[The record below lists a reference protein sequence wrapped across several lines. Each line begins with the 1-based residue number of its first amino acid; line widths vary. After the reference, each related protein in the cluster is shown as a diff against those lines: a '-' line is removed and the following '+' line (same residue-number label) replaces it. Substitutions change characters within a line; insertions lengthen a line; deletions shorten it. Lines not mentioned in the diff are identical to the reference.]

1 MLDASEFSYLDIC
14 KMWGCTCSCR
24 FSPETQ
30 VLSLEKVND
39 GILLIRGSE
48 SELTCPAFL
57 NRAGAW
63 WSHGVRK
70 QFTGRSAA
78 SGLLTVPS
86 NWNGTFL
93 GLRA

>member
-1 MLDASEFSYLDIC
+1 MWKFFEFPHLDVFAIY
-14 KMWGCTCSCR
+14 KMWDAPSSCR
-24 FSPETQ
+24 FSLETQ

-39 GILLIRGSE
+39 SILLIRGSE

-70 QFTGRSAA
+70 QFPRLSVA

-86 NWNGTFL
+86 N
-93 GLRA
+93 